1 MCACIFIP
9 PRCKTLPHR
18 AVLINGNVSQAVRQ
32 YHDDP
37 LGFIFMSD
45 VAEINLESQVMSD
58 AAEINSQSQ
67 VIWVDSRERF
77 GPSQLLITINRTKM
91 TESCF
96 IASYLER
103 YFVAYHPKLDFVA
116 SYPER

>member
-1 MCACIFIP
+1 M
-9 PRCKTLPHR
+9 
-18 AVLINGNVSQAVRQ
+18 INGNVSQAVRK

-37 LGFIFMSD
+37 LGFIF
-45 VAEINLESQVMSD
+45 MSD

-67 VIWVDSRERF
+67 VIWADSRERF